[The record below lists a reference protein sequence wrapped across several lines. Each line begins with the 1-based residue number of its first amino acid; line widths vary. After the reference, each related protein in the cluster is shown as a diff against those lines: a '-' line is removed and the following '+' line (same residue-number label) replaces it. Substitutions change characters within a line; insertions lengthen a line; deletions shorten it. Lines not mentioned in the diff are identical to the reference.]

1 MQKLLM
7 MNEHELVYAD
17 AEGGDEHAEFDYAD
31 MLDALI
37 KIRSWR
43 DCAEFSSAYAQILAS
58 SELLDAKNVAEYV
71 ASTPTWEGC
80 PDMEKLFKFSLAVQL
95 SRLDSG
101 IGYLDHSC
109 FVYRN
114 PDGSEARPFL
124 HQGKM
129 YKGVSYRAS
138 LLDLPEPKRAQI
150 TPGSPLH
157 VVETRSLF
165 EMRDFFE
172 LLMKLI
178 AVANDPSIDMEF
190 AQVGRTCKV
199 QFSSCENGSGVY
211 AYPLSLDASGLHF
224 LYPDVD
230 ETHESARAL
239 GLASVHK
246 TLWGRV
252 VESHEKNGTLFIG
265 CGVDP
270 ANFEKARQRVCE
282 HPNHYGLNAFTSGA
296 VQVVVLADGRPDEEG
311 LLDYDH
317 AVPRSGENAT
327 RLVCWAV
334 AKCMIEEGCGRK
346 RPGIVLRE
354 TGASAFK
361 TDAKGCLTEMLGE
374 AACELASGAKVS
386 LCLTCKRPI
395 AMLKGGKSP
404 KYCGDT
410 CKTKASTRRR
420 EARKIEK
427 L

>member
-1 MQKLLM
+1 MRELLM

-17 AEGGDEHAEFDYAD
+17 TAGGDEHADFDYAD

-43 DCAEFSSAYAQILAS
+43 DCAVFSSTYAPILAS
-58 SELLDAKNVAEYV
+58 AELLDAKNVAKYV

-80 PDMEKLFKFSLAVQL
+80 PDMEKLFKFSLAGQL
-95 SRLDSG
+95 SKLDSG
-101 IGYLDHSC
+101 IDYLDHSC

-124 HQGKM
+124 HQDKTH
-129 YKGVSYRAS
+129 KGVSYRAS
-138 LLDLPEPKRAQI
+138 SLDLPDPIRVQI
-150 TPGSPLH
+150 APGSPLC

-165 EMRDFFE
+165 ETRDFFE

-178 AVANDPSIDMEF
+178 AVANDPSIDTGF
-190 AQVGRTCKV
+190 APVGRARKV
-199 QFSSCENGSGVY
+199 QFVSCENGGGVF
-211 AYPLSLDASGLHF
+211 AYPFSLNTSELHF

-230 ETHESARAL
+230 ETHGSARAL
-239 GLASVHK
+239 GLTSIHK
-246 TLWGRV
+246 TLWGRMV
-252 VESHEKNGTLFIG
+252 DSHEKDGILFIG

-270 ANFEKARQRVCE
+270 VNFEKARRHVCE
-282 HPNHYGLNAFTSGA
+282 HRDHYGLNALSSST
-296 VQVVVLADGRPDEEG
+296 VRVVVLADGKPDEGG

-317 AVPRSGENAT
+317 GMPRSGESAT
-327 RLVCWAV
+327 RLACWAM

-346 RPGIVLRE
+346 HPEIVLRE

-361 TDAKGCLTEMLGE
+361 TDAKGCLAEMLGE
-374 AACELASGAKVS
+374 AACELASEAKVS

-410 CKTKASTRRR
+410 CKTRASTRRR
-420 EARKIEK
+420 KAG
-427 L
+427 